1 MSRVEQGGL
10 SPQPAAGPSLEWC
23 VELIC
28 NKGCRAVRTDIEALE
43 QGLPVEGLGELPEGL
58 RRQVLAELKE
68 IMAVYGDSCRL

>member
-1 MSRVEQGGL
+1 MTGAGEAGSKSR
-10 SPQPAAGPSLEWC
+10 PAAGATVEWC

-28 NKGCRAVRTDIEALE
+28 NKGCRAVRADIEALE
-43 QGLPVEGLGELPEGL
+43 QGRPVAGLGRLPEAL